1 MAHTTHDTPSL
12 DALTTRL
19 AETPQVFWG
28 EPVIRGDGELRVDA
42 VVHDLFVLHGQ
53 SSPGLDALR
62 FFRGGNASARNHL
75 RIAAVV
81 AWLLG
86 DGWFARQ
93 DQLTDRILE
102 VLNQGVRPLAALVD
116 AEQFIL
122 DSDRREEL
130 VRRTLAIFEAT
141 PDDESP
147 EHAAD
152 RLKALDSV
160 ERARLVREA
169 AEARARQRKLEE
181 EMRRKA
187 AEEAAARYHR
197 E

>member
-1 MAHTTHDTPSL
+1 MAHPERANPSL

-28 EPVIRGDGELRVDA
+28 EPVIRGGGELHVDA

-53 SSPGLDALR
+53 ASPGLDSLR
-62 FFRGGNASARNHL
+62 VFRGGHASARNHL
-75 RIAAVV
+75 RVAAITS
-81 AWLLG
+81 WLLG
-86 DGWFARQ
+86 DSWFSEQ
-93 DQLTDRILE
+93 EDLPERILE
-102 VLNQGVRPLAALVD
+102 VLDRGIRPISELVD

-130 VRRTLAIFEAT
+130 VRLTLSLFDAT

-152 RLKALDSV
+152 RLKALDSI

>member
-1 MAHTTHDTPSL
+1 MAHPGRENPSL

-19 AETPQVFWG
+19 AETPQVCWG
-28 EPVIRGDGELRVDA
+28 EPVIRGAGELRVDA
-42 VVHDLFVLHGQ
+42 VVHDLHVLHGLD
-53 SSPGLDALR
+53 SPSLDALR

-75 RIAAVV
+75 RIAAIT
-81 AWLLG
+81 AWLLA
-86 DGWFARQ
+86 DPWFAGQ
-93 DQLTDRILE
+93 PDLSDRILE
-102 VLNQGVRPLAALVD
+102 ILEAGIEPLAGLVD

-130 VRRTLAIFEAT
+130 VRLTLGRFGVT

-187 AEEAAARYHR
+187 AAEAASRYNR

>member
-1 MAHTTHDTPSL
+1 MAHSERANPSL

-53 SSPGLDALR
+53 VSPGLDALR

-75 RIAAVV
+75 RVAAIAS
-81 AWLLG
+81 WLLG
-86 DGWFARQ
+86 DSWFAGQ
-93 DQLTDRILE
+93 EHLPDRIFQ
-102 VLNQGVRPLAALVD
+102 VLNQGIRPIAGLVD

-130 VRRTLAIFEAT
+130 VRLTLSIFEAT